1 LRIEG
6 GTLNNTG
13 NNLFHSFEE
22 FSLPTGIEARF
33 ENSQT
38 LENIFTR
45 ITGDFPSEIDGLLS
59 VDGTANFFLLN
70 PNGII
75 FGENAQLN
83 LGGSFFATSAESL
96 NFENGGQFSA
106 TLPENVPLLSINTP
120 TGLQYGAN
128 PGSISNRSLASFEDV
143 TPEGEPVSFPV
154 GLEVFPGN
162 TIGLIGGDVN
172 LEGGIVSTFGGR
184 IELGSVGDNAQVRLI
199 PTEEGFALDYS
210 QVEGFRDIRLSDFAL
225 VNASGEGGGSIQVQ
239 GRQVTLTD
247 DSGITSNTEGALD
260 SGSISLTAE
269 SLSLTGGGFIDTS
282 TFGEGRGGDLSVT
295 VSDLIELRGTNLES
309 RGTTPEEELPSGF
322 FTQTEAAG
330 DAGNLT
336 LRARRLEISDGAQI
350 SLSTFGGGQGGNL
363 DLLVSEG
370 IELSGGS
377 ESGNFPS
384 SITTQADVG
393 FTGNGGSLLI
403 QSPQITLLDGA
414 EISATSFGAGNA
426 GNLTIRAS
434 EFLELRGQFIGQD
447 NELIPSGIA
456 TQVEPS
462 QTDEALPGRRGGDI
476 LIETAELRVFDAAL
490 ITAATA
496 GAGRGGDIT
505 VNTQRILARD
515 GGQILSNTV
524 SSGEGGILDATASAF
539 IELTGTSPDGQQP
552 SGLFTQSQGVLVEAG
567 AGNAGALR
575 VNTNR
580 LSLNAGGAI
589 AADTFL
595 DGQGGSIAVNA
606 DRIELTGRSALPSGS
621 PAADPDGRLPS
632 RITAQTTGTGNAGG
646 VTLNSPFL
654 SITDGAQVGVD
665 ARLGGG
671 AAGDVTLNIPD
682 IRLQNNGRITGETA
696 SGQGGNLRFTSQ
708 DIRLL
713 DDSNISTTA
722 GTADLPGDGGNITIN
737 TNTLVGLG
745 NSNISANAFDGSGGV
760 IEITTEGL
768 FGLQVRSRQDLEQL
782 SDNLIEFDPRN
793 LDSNDI
799 TAISRTNPDLSGLVN
814 LNTPEVD
821 PVSALVELEDRPV
834 NAAVDQNPCIQ
845 GSETELVVTGG
856 GGLPPSANDPFS
868 GTGPWQDLRLDPLD
882 DPQSHDNLP
891 DESPQARS
899 PSPQRIRQAQ
909 DWTLNAEGE
918 LVLTAPNGG
927 SDYRPPSSEQNC
939 SPQSQLPQSD
949 KQNRPQSQQN
959 QEFQVQNFH
968 FVGNTVFSD
977 EELAAETQNLLNRP
991 LSFEELQTAADTI
1004 TEHYEDKGYITSGA
1018 YIPPQ
1023 TTENRV
1029 VTVQILE
1036 GTLEDIQVRTSGNL
1050 NPNYVVR
1057 RIERVVV
1064 GPVNQDQLIEALQ
1077 LLQLDPHIDRLSAE
1091 LAAGVQP
1098 GTNLLKVQVE
1108 EPNAVTV
1115 SLGLDN
1121 DRSPTVGSF
1130 RQQANS
1136 GIANLFGIGDVASL
1150 AYGNT
1155 EGTDNWN
1162 LGYQLPINAL
1172 DGTVSLLYSTGDSRI
1187 VEAPFDQV
1195 DIQADTR
1202 TYEVSYRQ
1210 PLLRQVQPRRD
1221 EENASTASDEGQNA
1235 SPPSDYVFR
1244 EFALGLTASRRDTQT
1259 SILDRN
1265 FPLSPGADNQGETNI
1280 SVLRFFQD
1288 WTQRDSREVL
1298 ALRSELSL
1306 GVDWF
1311 GATVN
1316 DDDPDSQ
1323 FLSWQ
1328 GQAQWVRRLGGGLET
1343 QQPETRLVLRGN
1355 AQLSADS
1362 LVPIEQFS
1370 LGGRRR
1376 MRGYRQDVLLADSGL
1391 FASAEVQIPLF
1402 RFARRQGTVW
1412 LAPFVEAGTVWNL
1425 GDRPNPDTSSLASAG
1440 LGLRLGLGDRLSAAF
1455 DWGIPLVELDT
1466 GNDSLQDNGL
1476 YFSIRF
1482 NPL

>member
-1 LRIEG
+1 MNHWRSAIWGLPVAVIVCPSPTLAQIVPDSTLPIPSSVTVEDSQFTIEG
-6 GTLNNTG
+6 GTQVDR
-13 NNLFHSFEE
+13 NLFHSFEE
-22 FSLPTGIEARF
+22 FSLPTGNEAWFRHDL
-33 ENSQT
+33 SI
-38 LENIFTR
+38 ENILTR
-45 ITGDFPSEIDGLLS
+45 VTGEGISNIDGLIGA
-59 VDGTANFFLLN
+59 DGVNLFLLN
-70 PNGII
+70 PNGIV
-75 FGENAQLN
+75 FGPQAQLDI
-83 LGGSFFATSAESL
+83 GGSFLATTAERFEFADGTTFGETPTSPNL
-96 NFENGGQFSA
+96 
-106 TLPENVPLLSINTP
+106 PLLTVTTP
-120 TGLQYGAN
+120 VGLQFGAN
-128 PGSISNRSLASFEDV
+128 PG
-143 TPEGEPVSFPV
+143 
-154 GLEVFPGN
+154 
-162 TIGLIGGDVN
+162 
-172 LEGGIVSTFGGR
+172 R
-184 IELGSVGDNAQVRLI
+184 IEVRGSGHRFAPDRQTGQLQRSPAGGLQVESGQSLTLLSGDISLNGGNLTAEQGNIHLGSVGGN
-199 PTEEGFALDYS
+199 S
-210 QVEGFRDIRLSDFAL
+210 QVSLDNLFRPNYSGVEDFGSLDLRQRASVDVSGPGGGTIDLRSQRLSIQ
-225 VNASGEGGGSIQVQ
+225 EGSTILSLTEGNQPGGSINVNV
-239 GRQVTLTD
+239 R
-247 DSGITSNTEGALD
+247 
-260 SGSISLTAE
+260 
-269 SLSLTGGGFIDTS
+269 DT
-282 TFGEGRGGDLSVT
+282 
-295 VSDLIELRGTNLES
+295 IELAGLNLA
-309 RGTTPEEELPSGF
+309 PSSIL
-322 FTQTEAAG
+322 TQTQGLGASGDVNIAAG
-330 DAGNLT
+330 QLSI
-336 LRARRLEISDGAQI
+336 RDGAQI
-350 SLSTFGGGQGGNL
+350 SSASFSPGFGGNL
-363 DLLVSEG
+363 NLNIINELELIGTGPNGFPPSFLASTTGGLAPGGDLNVNAERVIISDGAIITADTFSRDFPGGNLSFDVGQLRVLRGGQVSASTIGPGDAGNISIRASDLVEVSGGIGEDSSGIVSQVDRLRSPTGGEAILATGTGGNINIQTPRLRILEG
-370 IELSGGS
+370 GQISAATAGGGPGGRINLNTELLDVQGSRNTPEGMIALSAVTAVTLGESNAGDLTVNSQQIRVQDGGQITAGTRGPGDAGDVTITADDIDLSGRTPDGRPS
-377 ESGNFPS
+377 RFTVRTEGPGESGNLRIF
-384 SITTQADVG
+384 
-393 FTGNGGSLLI
+393 GNRL
-403 QSPQITLLDGA
+403 TVREGA
-414 EISATSFGAGNA
+414 EINVNGILRDRDGTPILNLPLGSA
-426 GNLTIRAS
+426 GNLTIQVRDL
-434 EFLELRGQFIGQD
+434 FL
-447 NELIPSGIA
+447 N
-456 TQVEPS
+456 T
-462 QTDEALPGRRGGDI
+462 GR
-476 LIETAELRVFDAAL
+476 LTAE
-490 ITAATA
+490 TTS
-496 GAGRGGDIT
+496 GD
-505 VNTQRILARD
+505 
-515 GGQILSNTV
+515 
-524 SSGEGGILDATASAF
+524 F
-539 IELTGTSPDGQQP
+539 
-552 SGLFTQSQGVLVEAG
+552 
-567 AGNAGALR
+567 GNIII
-575 VNTNR
+575 
-580 LSLNAGGAI
+580 NA
-589 AADTFL
+589 
-595 DGQGGSIAVNA
+595 N
-606 DRIELTGRSALPSGS
+606 
-621 PAADPDGRLPS
+621 
-632 RITAQTTGTGNAGG
+632 
-646 VTLNSPFL
+646 
-654 SITDGAQVGVD
+654 
-665 ARLGGG
+665 
-671 AAGDVTLNIPD
+671 
-682 IRLQNNGRITGETA
+682 
-696 SGQGGNLRFTSQ
+696 

-713 DDSNISTTA
+713 ENSQVTTNA
-722 GTADLPGDGGNITIN
+722 VGTATGGNIEIDTDIL
-737 TNTLVGLG
+737 TALE
-745 NSNISANAFDGSGGV
+745 NSNINANAQDNFGGRV
-760 IEITTEGL
+760 ILNTQGL
-768 FGLQVRSRQDLEQL
+768 FGA
-782 SDNLIEFDPRN
+782 EFREESTPN
-793 LDSNDI
+793 SDI
-799 TAISRTNPDLSGLVN
+799 TATSELGPDFSGIVEI
-814 LNTPEVD
+814 NTPEVD

-891 DESPQARS
+891 EESPQARPS
-899 PSPQRIRQAQ
+899 SPQRIRQAQ

-918 LVLTAPNGG
+918 LVLTAPDGG
-927 SDYRPPSSEQNC
+927 SNYRPPTSPQNC

-949 KQNRPQSQQN
+949 KQNRPQSQQS

-977 EELAAETQNLLNRP
+977 EELAARTQTLLNRP
-991 LSFEELQTAADTI
+991 LSFEELQTAADNI
-1004 TEHYEDKGYITSGA
+1004 TEHYKEKGYITTGA

-1023 TTENRV
+1023 TTQNRV

-1036 GTLEDIQVRTSGNL
+1036 GTLEDIRVRTSGNL

-1057 RIERVVV
+1057 RIERVAE

-1098 GTNLLKVQVE
+1098 GTNLLNVRVE
-1108 EPNAVTV
+1108 ERNAVTA

-1150 AYGNT
+1150 AYSNT
-1155 EGTDNWN
+1155 EGTGNWN

-1172 DGTVSLLYSTGDSRI
+1172 DGTVSLLYSTGESRI

-1210 PLLRQVQPRRD
+1210 PLLRRVQPRRD
-1221 EENASTASDEGQNA
+1221 EENASTARDEGQNS

-1298 ALRSELSL
+1298 ALRSEFSL
-1306 GVDWF
+1306 GVNWF

-1323 FLSWQ
+1323 FFSWQ

-1440 LGLRLGLGDRLSAAF
+1440 LGLRLQLGDRLSAAF

>member
-1 LRIEG
+1 MIHSIRGAFILAMTGVAIPIPALAQIVPDTTLPNNSTVTPDQNRLIIDG
-6 GTLNNTG
+6 GTQVET
-13 NNLFHSFEE
+13 NLFHSFEE
-22 FSLPTGIEARF
+22 FSLPTGREAF
-33 ENSQT
+33 FDNPST
-38 LENIFTR
+38 VDYIFTR
-45 ITGDFPSEIDGLLS
+45 VTGDTLSNIDGLIR
-59 VDGTANFFLLN
+59 ANNANLFLLN
-70 PNGII
+70 PNGLI
-75 FGENAQLN
+75 FGTNARLDI
-83 LGGSFFATSAESL
+83 GGSFLGTTAERFEFADGTEFGRTPSP
-96 NFENGGQFSA
+96 QM
-106 TLPENVPLLSINTP
+106 PLLTM
-120 TGLQYGAN
+120 T
-128 PGSISNRSLASFEDV
+128 V
-143 TPEGEPVSFPV
+143 PV
-154 GLEVFPGN
+154 GLQFGAAPGN
-162 TIGLIGGDVN
+162 IELFGQGHNLTPQPGTGAVRRSPAGGLQVESGQSLTLLSGDISLNGGNLTAEQGNIHLGTLGSNSQVSLETPFQPNYSGVENSGSIDLRQRASIDVSGAGGGNIDLRSQRLGIQDGSTILSLTEGNDPGGSINIDISDTVEVIGVN
-172 LEGGIVSTFGGR
+172 LERFAPSSILTQTQG
-184 IELGSVGDNAQVRLI
+184 LGS
-199 PTEEGFALDYS
+199 S
-210 QVEGFRDIRLSDFAL
+210 
-225 VNASGEGGGSIQVQ
+225 
-239 GRQVTLTD
+239 
-247 DSGITSNTEGALD
+247 
-260 SGSISLTAE
+260 
-269 SLSLTGGGFIDTS
+269 
-282 TFGEGRGGDLSVT
+282 
-295 VSDLIELRGTNLES
+295 
-309 RGTTPEEELPSGF
+309 
-322 FTQTEAAG
+322 
-330 DAGNLT
+330 GNLT
-336 LRARRLEISDGAQI
+336 LNAGQLSIRDGGQVSSSSFSPGRSGDITVNLSEKLEVSGGLAVPDGFISSSLATATLGLGPAGDLTINSDVTLIQENARINADTLVGDAPAGNVNLNVRELTLLSGGQLSATTFGAGNAGNIFVEATDFVEVIGGRESNNSGIFSQVERRPSQTGEEPILATGRGGNLNVVTPQLRLLQGGQVSA
-350 SLSTFGGGQGGNL
+350 STFGGGQGGSISINT
-363 DLLVSEG
+363 SE
-370 IELSGGS
+370 ILTISGGRS
-377 ESGNFPS
+377 HEGNIIPSAITAVTVGES
-384 SITTQADVG
+384 
-393 FTGNGGSLLI
+393 
-403 QSPQITLLDGA
+403 
-414 EISATSFGAGNA
+414 NA
-426 GNLTIRAS
+426 G
-434 EFLELRGQFIGQD
+434 EL
-447 NELIPSGIA
+447 
-456 TQVEPS
+456 
-462 QTDEALPGRRGGDI
+462 
-476 LIETAELRVFDAAL
+476 
-490 ITAATA
+490 
-496 GAGRGGDIT
+496 T
-505 VNTQRILARD
+505 VNSQQIRVQD
-515 GGQILSNTV
+515 GGQI
-524 SSGEGGILDATASAF
+524 SA
-539 IELTGTSPDGQQP
+539 GTRGPGD
-552 SGLFTQSQGVLVEAG
+552 
-567 AGNAGALR
+567 
-575 VNTNR
+575 
-580 LSLNAGGAI
+580 
-589 AADTFL
+589 
-595 DGQGGSIAVNA
+595 
-606 DRIELTGRSALPSGS
+606 
-621 PAADPDGRLPS
+621 
-632 RITAQTTGTGNAGG
+632 
-646 VTLNSPFL
+646 
-654 SITDGAQVGVD
+654 
-665 ARLGGG
+665 
-671 AAGDVTLNIPD
+671 AGDVTITADDIDLSGRTPD
-682 IRLQNNGRITGETA
+682 GRPSRFTVRTEGPGE
-696 SGQGGNLRFTSQ
+696 SGNLGIFGNRLTVREGAEINVNGILRDRDGTPILNLPLGSAGDLTIQVRDLFLNTGRLTAETTSGDFGNIIISAN

-713 DDSNISTTA
+713 ENSQVTTNA
-722 GTADLPGDGGNITIN
+722 VGSATGGNIEIDTDILTALENSDIN
-737 TNTLVGLG
+737 
-745 NSNISANAFDGSGGV
+745 ANAQDNFGGRV
-760 IEITTEGL
+760 ILNTQGL
-768 FGLQVRSRQDLEQL
+768 FGA
-782 SDNLIEFDPRN
+782 EFREESTPN
-793 LDSNDI
+793 SDI
-799 TAISRTNPDLSGLVN
+799 TATSELGPDFSGIVEI
-814 LNTPEVD
+814 NTPEVD

-868 GTGPWQDLRLDPLD
+868 GTGAWQDLRLDPLD
-882 DPQSHDNLP
+882 DPQSQGNFP
-891 DESPQARS
+891 EESPQAL
-899 PSPQRIRQAQ
+899 PSPRRIRQAQ

-918 LVLTAPNGG
+918 LVLTAPDGG
-927 SDYRPPSSEQNC
+927 SDYRPPTSEQNC

-949 KQNRPQSQQN
+949 KQNRPPAQN

-977 EELAAETQNLLNRP
+977 EELAAETQDLLNRP
-991 LSFEELQTAADTI
+991 LSFGELQTAANTI

-1023 TTENRV
+1023 TTQNRV

-1064 GPVNQDQLIEALQ
+1064 GPVNEDQLIEALQ
-1077 LLQLDPHIDRLSAE
+1077 LLQLDPRIDRLSAE

-1098 GTNLLKVQVE
+1098 GTNLLDVRVE
-1108 EPNAVTV
+1108 ERNAVTA

-1150 AYGNT
+1150 AYSNT
-1155 EGTDNWN
+1155 EGTGNWN

-1210 PLLRQVQPRRD
+1210 PLLRRVQPRRD
-1221 EENASTASDEGQNA
+1221 EENGSTATDEGENS

-1265 FPLSPGADNQGETNI
+1265 FPLSPGADNQGETEI

-1298 ALRSELSL
+1298 ALRSEFSL

>member
-1 LRIEG
+1 MNHWRSAIWGLPVAVIVCPSPTLAQIVPDSTLPIPSSVTVEDSQFTIEG
-6 GTLNNTG
+6 GTQVDR
-13 NNLFHSFEE
+13 NLFHSFEE
-22 FSLPTGIEARF
+22 FSLPTGNEAWFRHDL
-33 ENSQT
+33 SI
-38 LENIFTR
+38 ENILTR
-45 ITGDFPSEIDGLLS
+45 VTGEGISNIDGLIGA
-59 VDGTANFFLLN
+59 DGVNLFLLN
-70 PNGII
+70 PNGIV
-75 FGENAQLN
+75 FGPQAQLDI
-83 LGGSFFATSAESL
+83 GGSFLATTAERFEFADGTTFGQTPTSPNL
-96 NFENGGQFSA
+96 
-106 TLPENVPLLSINTP
+106 PLLTVTTP
-120 TGLQYGAN
+120 VGLQFGAN
-128 PGSISNRSLASFEDV
+128 PGEIEVRGSGHNFALNPAGGVLRSPAGGLQVESGQSLTLLGGDISLNGGNLTAEQGNIHLGTLGSNSQVSLETPFQPNYSGVENSGSIDLRQRASVDVSGPGGGSIELRSQRLSIQDGSTILSLTEGSQAGGSINLNVTDTIELAGLDFE
-143 TPEGEPVSFPV
+143 TGSPVPSSILTQTQ
-154 GLEVFPGN
+154 GLGAS
-162 TIGLIGGDVN
+162 GDVN
-172 LEGGIVSTFGGR
+172 LTAGQ
-184 IELGSVGDNAQVRLI
+184 LLI
-199 PTEEGFALDYS
+199 
-210 QVEGFRDIRLSDFAL
+210 R
-225 VNASGEGGGSIQVQ
+225 
-239 GRQVTLTD
+239 
-247 DSGITSNTEGALD
+247 
-260 SGSISLTAE
+260 
-269 SLSLTGGGFIDTS
+269 
-282 TFGEGRGGDLSVT
+282 
-295 VSDLIELRGTNLES
+295 
-309 RGTTPEEELPSGF
+309 
-322 FTQTEAAG
+322 
-330 DAGNLT
+330 
-336 LRARRLEISDGAQI
+336 DGAQI
-350 SLSTFGGGQGGNL
+350 SSVSFSPGSSGNLNLNIANQLELRGRVMLPEFDRVIPSTLSTATGGLGAGGDVNINA
-363 DLLVSEG
+363 DRLLVQEG
-370 IELSGGS
+370 AVITSDTRVDNFPAGDLNLNVRQLSVLSGG
-377 ESGNFPS
+377 
-384 SITTQADVG
+384 Q
-393 FTGNGGSLLI
+393 L
-403 QSPQITLLDGA
+403 
-414 EISATSFGAGNA
+414 SATTFGAGNA
-426 GNLTIRAS
+426 GNI
-434 EFLELRGQFIGQD
+434 FIQA
-447 NELIPSGIA
+447 EES
-456 TQVEPS
+456 VEV
-462 QTDEALPGRRGGDI
+462 RGGLGGNLSSI
-476 LIETAELRVFDAAL
+476 VSQSGVPSPPGAEPRPLATGTGGNVNIQTPRFSIVQGGQ
-490 ITAATA
+490 ISGATA
-496 GAGRGGDIT
+496 GGGLGGNVTITTELLEVLGSLPSPRVDIPSAITAITLGESNAGDLT
-505 VNTQRILARD
+505 VNSQQIRVQD
-515 GGQILSNTV
+515 GGQI
-524 SSGEGGILDATASAF
+524 TAS
-539 IELTGTSPDGQQP
+539 
-552 SGLFTQSQGVLVEAG
+552 TQGP
-567 AGNAGALR
+567 GNAGNLNITANDIDLSGR
-575 VNTNR
+575 TPDRSRPSRFTVRTEGAGDAGNLNLSGHRLTIRDGAEVNVDGISPDREGN
-580 LSLNAGGAI
+580 LNPGSAGNLTI
-589 AADTFL
+589 QVRDLFL
-595 DGQGGSIAVNA
+595 N
-606 DRIELTGRSALPSGS
+606 TGRLTAETTSG
-621 PAADPDGRLPS
+621 DF
-632 RITAQTTGTGNAGG
+632 GNIIINA
-646 VTLNSPFL
+646 N
-654 SITDGAQVGVD
+654 
-665 ARLGGG
+665 
-671 AAGDVTLNIPD
+671 
-682 IRLQNNGRITGETA
+682 
-696 SGQGGNLRFTSQ
+696 

-713 DDSNISTTA
+713 ENSQVTTNA
-722 GTADLPGDGGNITIN
+722 VGTATGGNIEIDTDILTALENSDIN
-737 TNTLVGLG
+737 
-745 NSNISANAFDGSGGV
+745 ANAQDNFGGRV
-760 IEITTEGL
+760 ILNTQGL
-768 FGLQVRSRQDLEQL
+768 FGA
-782 SDNLIEFDPRN
+782 EFREESTPN
-793 LDSNDI
+793 SDI
-799 TAISRTNPDLSGLVN
+799 TATSELGPDFSGIVEI
-814 LNTPEVD
+814 NTPEVD

-977 EELAAETQNLLNRP
+977 EELAAETQDLLNRP

-1064 GPVNQDQLIEALQ
+1064 GPVNQGQLIEALQ

-1162 LGYQLPINAL
+1162 LGYQLPVNAL

-1221 EENASTASDEGQNA
+1221 EENASTASDEGENS

-1298 ALRSELSL
+1298 ALRSEFSL
-1306 GVDWF
+1306 GVNWF

-1323 FLSWQ
+1323 FFSWQ